1 MTFIKKICY
10 LCGDLL
16 TGELDEDHTIQQ
28 QFISGRPK
36 KKGFDYGGTITV
48 HKSCNGVFGGKDGQ
62 SESYYK
68 KAFRILDLI
77 LSKQDLT
84 IYQRKDNPAIT
95 ILPIR
100 ENDIKEFTQSDLEF
114 FKFTNVTHLP
124 YEEFTKEEF
133 FEGKEPFDPL
143 EKPRNVALTVLS
155 KSVAALLFKRSNYYP
170 NEKWR
175 IYALPIWGDKDID
188 YDSVFGTTKAF
199 DADLKIWTKKYG
211 NGDWFVIYKMN
222 KLQIY
227 FFFLNSYSLR
237 NVYVVQK
244 MLATNFQIY
253 YYESIKLLDLIGYQ
267 WNNYVLQK
275 TA

>member
-1 MTFIKKICY
+1 MKY
-10 LCGDLL
+10 L
-16 TGELDEDHTIQQ
+16 
-28 QFISGRPK
+28 PK
-36 KKGFDYGGTITV
+36 K
-48 HKSCNGVFGGKDGQ
+48 N
-62 SESYYK
+62 
-68 KAFRILDLI
+68 
-77 LSKQDLT
+77 
-84 IYQRKDNPAIT
+84 
-95 ILPIR
+95 
-100 ENDIKEFTQSDLEF
+100 
-114 FKFTNVTHLP
+114 
-124 YEEFTKEEF
+124 F

-199 DADLKIWTKKYG
+199 DIDLKIWTKKYS

-227 FFFLNSYSLR
+227 FFFLNSYNLR
-237 NVYVVQK
+237 NVYVLQK
-244 MLATNFQIY
+244 MLASNFQFY
-253 YYESIKLLDLIGYQ
+253 YYESIKLLDLIGYE
-267 WNNYVLQK
+267 WSNYVLKK